1 MLTIGAQ
8 LERHRG
14 VGPGFD
20 TVRLALATLVLFIHS
35 SMIAPGVV
43 GVEAAPLFPFAP
55 IDRWAVNY
63 AALPMFFALSGF
75 LVAASAE
82 RLSLG
87 NFLVNRG
94 LRIFPALGVEI
105 TLSAL
110 VLGPLLTTL
119 PLAAYF
125 ADPKFAHYFLNILG
139 SIHYEL
145 PGVFASNPEP
155 NIVNGALWTVPHE
168 LSCYAL
174 LAGFMLVGLHRSR
187 VFLLAATIG
196 LFAAGIFI
204 PILLAIFPKL
214 PFGAALDYI
223 FVERGAARLV
233 PVFLTGMLVYRY
245 RDVLPFRRSYA
256 LLAIGAYVAISA
268 FGRPEWG
275 PSPLF
280 NAATAPLLAYAV
292 AVAGLSPELKFGAVN
307 GDYSYGIYLYGF
319 PLQQTILALFPGM
332 TSVALFFALAF
343 VASLA
348 MAALSWNF
356 IEKPILRLRRRRSV
370 AGQIHTEPKT
380 PTPLQARM
388 AAALGRSDAAAA

>member
-1 MLTIGAQ
+1 MLTIGEQ
-8 LERHRG
+8 LQRHRG

-20 TVRLALATLVLFIHS
+20 TVRLALATLVLFIHTS
-35 SMIAPGVV
+35 LIAPGVA
-43 GVEAAPLFPFAP
+43 GLESAPLFPYAP

-75 LVAASAE
+75 LVGASAE

-87 NFLVNRG
+87 NFLANRAF
-94 LRIFPALGVEI
+94 RIFPALGVEI

-145 PGVFASNPEP
+145 PGVFTSNPEP

-174 LAGFMLVGLHRSR
+174 LASFMLFGLHRSR
-187 VFLLAATIG
+187 RLLLVATLG
-196 LFAAGIFI
+196 LFAVGILI
-204 PILLAIFPKL
+204 PIVLAIYPAL
-214 PFGAALDYI
+214 PFGKTLSYI

-233 PVFLTGMLVYRY
+233 PVFLTGMLIYRY
-245 RDVLPFRRSYA
+245 RDILPFRRSYA
-256 LLAIGAYVAISA
+256 FLAIGAYFAICA
-268 FGRPEWG
+268 FGQVEWG

-292 AVAGLSPELKFGAVN
+292 AVAGLSPELKFSAVN

-319 PLQQTILALFPGM
+319 PLQQTILLLFPGM
-332 TSVALFFALAF
+332 TSVALFFAMAF

-370 AGQIHTEPKT
+370 AGQIHTEPT
-380 PTPLQARM
+380 TSEPLQAAVAAVRRSDP
-388 AAALGRSDAAAA
+388 AAA